1 MFKVNIS
8 NASQNLSWSASFPT
22 ELEAQ
27 TWLNQQIG
35 KPHRLPERDVPTYDE
50 NGQPI
55 LDENGEP
62 IMETLPAEFTS
73 EIVDI
78 TAAHNDAENKKQKII
93 EGAKARQACQ
103 NVLDLV
109 AGYNFDNDL
118 TAEQITSMQ
127 TIFGSIFQLLL
138 ANRPSSAKSLI
149 NAISPD
155 GVIVTTQMKQ
165 DCLDLLANY

>member
-8 NASQNLSWSASFPT
+8 NSSQNLSWSGSFLT
-22 ELEAQ
+22 EIEAQ
-27 TWLNQQIG
+27 AWLSQQIG

-55 LDENGEP
+55 LDENGDSVL
-62 IMETLPAEFTS
+62 ETLPAEFTS
-73 EIVDI
+73 EIIDI
-78 TAAHNDAENKKQKII
+78 TAAHNDAENKRLKIV

-103 NVLDLV
+103 SVLDLV
-109 AGYNFDNDL
+109 AGYNLDNDL

-127 TIFGSIFQLLL
+127 TTFSTIFQLLL
-138 ANRPSSAKSLI
+138 ANRPSSAKALI
-149 NAISPD
+149 NAIDPD